1 MNQTD
6 RKITIGRDAARDIP
20 LGDHSVS
27 AYHAE
32 LSVMED
38 GRLLLTDCRSTNGT
52 FVIGSNG
59 NARRIQQAVV
69 KPTDRIR
76 FGAVTL
82 TVSVLLEAK
91 KDSGSEAELKT
102 PPKPPTPAFPVSGQ
116 RLVRCPCGCIKPDG
130 ECCPECGQ

>member
-1 MNQTD
+1 MKQAA

-76 FGAVTL
+76 FGSVTL
-82 TVSVLLEAK
+82 AVSVLMEAK
-91 KDSGSEAELKT
+91 KVSGVEAEPKM
-102 PPKPPTPAFPVSGQ
+102 PPKPPPSFPVSGQ
-116 RLVRCPCGCIKPDG
+116 RLVRCSCGCIKPEG
-130 ECCPECGQ
+130 ECCPECSQ